1 MTSVMPQAIE
11 NTMGLQPLCALFA
24 SLIPF
29 FRSLFSRC
37 GMGFFDRQRKLTHL
51 PAGNGA
57 LRRAVSIKSVT

>member
-29 FRSLFSRC
+29 FRKLFSRAV
-37 GMGFFDRQRKLTHL
+37 KAAPKSL
-51 PAGNGA
+51 P
-57 LRRAVSIKSVT
+57 